1 MTISPKTL
9 ELIRKEN
16 WRLFKGEDEK
26 MKVEAF
32 GKIMPA
38 RHPCLTYLKLY
49 REENNPDLKFD
60 FMKAAHF
67 YLRPDL
73 IKTWNTWTEDCFR
86 AHCEG
91 WNYLVLAGGAST
103 AKSTH
108 CGWIAP
114 IFWLANPSKRGVII
128 SSTTLESLTR
138 RIWGYAMDYLQHIK
152 VPIPF
157 QYTGGNTPK
166 VLAINQDP
174 NAKIKKDTLHGM
186 FCVAIKQ
193 GDSEKAIKD
202 IIGTHPKD
210 ALMLI
215 LDESTDIPATVL
227 GSFAN
232 LDTGEA
238 AEEDATRFQVWA
250 IGNSNSTNDLHGA
263 LATPEIGWENVDPL
277 KMKRW
282 KTTQKNGVC
291 LFFSCY
297 ESPAIHE
304 KDPAKKKLLSKFLIT
319 EEKINEKKL
328 ELGAESDAF
337 YRFVIGFWRHKSTE
351 NVIASKQFIESF
363 GTNEKAHYGGLSQ
376 INLVGGLDLA
386 FSTGGD
392 QCILRL
398 GVLGV
403 DVTGLYTLDFRD
415 EELIYTIPI
424 LRTSADSADL
434 QIGKAVMK
442 ILGSYGIPL
451 NHIAID
457 ATGQG
462 RAMGGVLQ
470 LLDNGLRRPIS
481 IYSTK
486 TGVNQADSFDVKIIS
501 TYELWYNLRDFIQAG
516 QIRGIG
522 NKTIMQLS
530 ERQIERM
537 PGGKMVLESKA
548 DYKKRIGAK
557 HPGMAHSPDHADAA
571 ALCLQSAIHNF
582 GFSIGARRE
591 IPQVSDFNQMKWIAH
606 NAERKA
612 VEDAAVVRRRSFVP
626 SPKFTGKIEALAKR
640 KIL

>member
-1 MTISPKTL
+1 MNLSGKTI
-9 ELIRKEN
+9 ELIKKEG
-16 WRLFKGEDEK
+16 WRLFRGEDDK
-26 MKVEAF
+26 PKVEAY
-32 GKIMPA
+32 GKIFNA
-38 RHPCLTYLKLY
+38 KHPCLTYLRLY
-49 REENNPDLKFD
+49 REETNPDLKFE
-60 FMKAAHF
+60 FMKSAHL
-67 YLRPDL
+67 YLRPEL
-73 IKTWNTWTEDCFR
+73 APTWNTWTEDCFR

-138 RIWGYAMDYLQHIK
+138 RIWGYAMDYLQNIK

-166 VLAINQDP
+166 VLAVNQDP

-193 GDSEKAIKD
+193 GDAEKAIKD

-210 ALMLI
+210 ALMLV

-238 AEEDATRFQVWA
+238 EKEDATRFQVWA

-263 LATPEIGWENVDPL
+263 LATPKVGWDKIDPL

-282 KTTQKNGVC
+282 ETTQKNGVC

-304 KDPAKKKLLSKFLIT
+304 KDPIKKKALGKFLIT
-319 EEKINEKKL
+319 QEKINEKKI
-328 ELGAESDAF
+328 ELGEKSDAF
-337 YRFVIGFWRHKSTE
+337 FRFVLGFWRHISTE

-363 GTNEKAHYGGLSQ
+363 GTTNAAHFGGFSP
-376 INLVGGLDLA
+376 IHIVGGLDLA

-392 QCILRL
+392 QCMLRL
-398 GVLGV
+398 GVLGT
-403 DVTGLYTLDFRD
+403 DVSGLWVLDFRD
-415 EELIYTIPI
+415 DELTFTIPI
-424 LRTSADSADL
+424 LRDSPDSADL
-434 QIGKAVMK
+434 QIGKQVM
-442 ILGSYGIPL
+442 LLLQRYNCPL
-451 NHIAID
+451 NQIAID

-470 LLDNGLRRPIS
+470 LLDKNVRRPIS
-481 IYSTK
+481 VYSTK

-501 TYELWYNLRDFIQAG
+501 TYELWYTLREFIQAG

-522 NKTIMQLS
+522 NKTVMQLS
-530 ERQIERM
+530 ERQVQRM
-537 PGGKMVLESKA
+537 PGGKIVLESKA

-557 HPGMAHSPDHADAA
+557 NPGMAHSPDHADAA
-571 ALCLQSAIHNF
+571 ALTVQSAIQNF
-582 GFSIGARRE
+582 GFSFGRRE
-591 IPQVSDFNQMKWIAH
+591 AVPQVPDFNQLKYITYQ
-606 NAERKA
+606 AERQEV
-612 VEDAAVVRRRSFVP
+612 VEASARKVFVP
-626 SPKFTGKIEALAKR
+626 KPSFRGNLESLAKR
-640 KIL
+640 RLL